1 MKIDRLGGSV
11 IASASASSEGK
22 KFYSAAYLFTLPVQ
36 QPDTTMATT
45 ARLAHAGSFHRANPA
60 SHSRRSTRDRDIA
73 TRAADADAST
83 TENARGA
90 TADDSGASRR
100 RTPLERVA
108 NDPLTAFVMA
118 PRVALGGATE
128 ALDLLQS
135 GELFGVAARFPAELN
150 TLMQDPRPPQDKAA
164 ELLRRAEEI
173 TEMLEE
179 RGIVAEAPGRELLK
193 PMVPAELFDRYLDPE
208 VVRASTSSPTETE
221 TETAAAAG
229 TTATTYAAE
238 PPTAETLTDTAAP
251 PAKDDAAGGDANV
264 DSIEDAYAFMRD
276 QRKVGDVEDEDDPA
290 VLAAAADVAAALKR
304 EAGAGKM
311 PNENVASE
319 EVGEAAVPPPTPSP
333 PPPPPTPTTTA
344 PFDVPQEL
352 DVWGIVKSAEE
363 LTADIVMSQSKAT
376 ATATKR

>member
-1 MKIDRLGGSV
+1 
-11 IASASASSEGK
+11 
-22 KFYSAAYLFTLPVQ
+22 
-36 QPDTTMATT
+36 
-45 ARLAHAGSFHRANPA
+45 
-60 SHSRRSTRDRDIA
+60 
-73 TRAADADAST
+73 
-83 TENARGA
+83 
-90 TADDSGASRR
+90 
-100 RTPLERVA
+100 
-108 NDPLTAFVMA
+108 
-118 PRVALGGATE
+118 
-128 ALDLLQS
+128 
-135 GELFGVAARFPAELN
+135 
-150 TLMQDPRPPQDKAA
+150 
-164 ELLRRAEEI
+164 
-173 TEMLEE
+173 
-179 RGIVAEAPGRELLK
+179 
-193 PMVPAELFDRYLDPE
+193 MVPAELFDRYLDPE